1 MGVGYIPFVLV
12 AGFIFTQLHYPEKFA
27 RDRSEG
33 WVKYSRIVL
42 YGCCFFA
49 ATLPL
54 VLLLDTIN
62 FGQYLFNLIGV
73 THRDVVSW
81 PIDIAQLK
89 LFCWIL
95 LSCLSASCIGL
106 LSKLYFYR
114 YPDEKKNLTLKL
126 LEDDSFDHM
135 IYDNILSNER
145 DAKESGNWSYL
156 QIALKSRK
164 VYVGICLPRHS
175 RREGE
180 GSLLIHPVLSG
191 YREEKEFQ
199 LIFTT
204 NYFDHYQVACEQPV
218 DAIANYQVV
227 LMKNEIQSI
236 SKFKPEAY
244 ATFQKQVVQS
254 LRQEFRYNSKRN
266 RST

>member
-12 AGFIFTQLHYPEKFA
+12 AGFIFTQLHYPAKFT
-27 RDRSEG
+27 RDRSDG

-42 YGCCFFA
+42 FGCLFFA
-49 ATLPL
+49 VALPL
-54 VLLLDTIN
+54 VLFFDTVN
-62 FGQYLFNLIGV
+62 FGKYLFNRIGV
-73 THRDVVSW
+73 THRDIASW
-81 PIDIAQLK
+81 PIELAQLK
-89 LFCWIL
+89 LFCWVL
-95 LSCLSASCIGL
+95 LSCLLAVVAGL
-106 LSKLYFYR
+106 LSKFYFYH
-114 YPDEKKNLTLKL
+114 YPDKKKNLTLKL

-204 NYFDHYQVACEQPV
+204 NYFDHYKVACEHPV
-218 DAIANYQVV
+218 DAIANYQLV

-244 ATFQKQVVQS
+244 AMFQKQVVQS
-254 LRQEFRYNSKRN
+254 PRQEFRYNSKRN
-266 RST
+266 CPT